1 MINKQS
7 KVFLNFLCAQPDK
20 EYLYYDGTEY
30 PDELGD
36 ETNLFALAAHLEREG
51 FAELIRADRGTP
63 LGLRLTYKGMRWKEF
78 RGLERRERWLQ
89 RLYGFISGV
98 LVTVAGGFILKL
110 LSG

>member
-36 ETNLFALAAHLEREG
+36 ETNLFALR
-51 FAELIRADRGTP
+51 
-63 LGLRLTYKGMRWKEF
+63 K
-78 RGLERRERWLQ
+78 
-89 RLYGFISGV
+89 
-98 LVTVAGGFILKL
+98 
-110 LSG
+110 